1 MPPQTSQYSIP
12 GVVTEG
18 DVEKTRTKHER
29 IQGAQQKAIARQ
41 SEISQRMLAN
51 RRRIRVNEW
60 LMRFRK
66 FGDDWMTR
74 TGFLFPLVLVGSIV
88 LSPLSVVPIA
98 AILAL
103 VPGRALSSI
112 ISVIVFSSIPVAL
125 TVALRRALFVP
136 DDDRLLSQVSQMHSE
151 LHALSS
157 EQVTLE
163 EALKRVTL
171 DLESADASYRQTLL
185 AFQSRINRL
194 RSTDWRVLQAI
205 PFENFLAEIF
215 LEWGYEVEK
224 TQASWDQGVD
234 LIISKGG
241 IRIAIQA
248 KGYLDST
255 VGNDA
260 VQQAHTG
267 MTIYRCQRCAVI
279 TNSTFTPSARQAA
292 AAVGCVLI
300 DGESVPLLIEGQL
313 RI

>member
-18 DVEKTRTKHER
+18 DVEKTRTKLKR
-29 IQGAQQKAIARQ
+29 IQDAQQEAIARQ
-41 SEISQRMLAN
+41 SEISQRMLSN

-60 LMRFRK
+60 LVRFRK

-88 LSPLSVVPIA
+88 LLPLTVGLIA
-98 AILAL
+98 AILEL
-103 VPGRALSSI
+103 VPGRSLSWI

-151 LHALSS
+151 LQALSS

-163 EALKRVTL
+163 EALKRVTV

-194 RSTDWRVLQAI
+194 RQTNWEIMQGVE
-205 PFENFLAEIF
+205 FENYLAEVF
-215 LEWGYEVEK
+215 LELGYQVETTK
-224 TQASWDQGVD
+224 VTGDQGVD
-234 LIISKGG
+234 LVVSRHGR
-241 IRIAIQA
+241 RIAIQA
-248 KGYLDST
+248 KGYPGST
-255 VGNDA
+255 VGNSA
-260 VQQAHTG
+260 VQEASTG
-267 MTIYRCQRCAVI
+267 MLYYDCQACAVI
-279 TNSTFTPSARQAA
+279 TNSTFTSGARDLASK
-292 AAVGCVLI
+292 VGCLLLDRSSI
-300 DGESVPLLIEGQL
+300 PLLIEGQIKL
-313 RI
+313 